1 MPFDERKPL
10 LLQLEDVDADDL
22 LSFLDP
28 PPDLSTPPS
37 SSSGMS
43 GTCGTGAGGQGQAG
57 SDASGRTPT
66 QSGTGQSGMT
76 PNAYTEGSSSYHDSR
91 TPDDVLNGLIGDYE

>member
-1 MPFDERKPL
+1 M
-10 LLQLEDVDADDL
+10 DADDL

-43 GTCGTGAGGQGQAG
+43 GTCGTGAGGPGQAG

-66 QSGTGQSGMT
+66 QTGAT
-76 PNAYTEGSSSYHDSR
+76 PNAYNEGSSSYHDSR